1 MGQAEPTYRSDLDA
15 DDQSKKPSAQ
25 HCKES
30 LAKTQDLSS
39 LFSVFYLFKLKSGAS
54 LVAQMVK
61 HLSTMQETR
70 VQSLGQEGV
79 TYNTIL
85 SI

>member
-1 MGQAEPTYRSDLDA
+1 MGQAEPTYRSDLGA
-15 DDQSKKPSAQ
+15 DGQSKKPSAL
-25 HCKES
+25 HCKGS

-61 HLSTMQETR
+61 HLCTMQETR
-70 VQSLGQEGV
+70 VQSLGQVDV